1 MSIIEVLCIITIFQ
15 LALLAIFLLS
25 YKKGNRTCNTIL
37 SAFLFFNAL
46 YIVNYLLYLLGILE
60 YSSYPPLYYIGNSTY
75 FLLGPLIFLY
85 TKSLC
90 FRDYKIKVKSYL
102 HFLPFIFLSA
112 GPVVYYHFGIASS
125 SEGSVSPA
133 AFGSST
139 FITIFYA
146 VKYGLLLLYIIL
158 TLVTLHRYRKEL
170 KRIFSNTERIDLVW
184 LSLILVAFMLMW
196 LVDTVLI
203 VLNRGFPGSYSRTL
217 AESLNMLSIFINFAF
232 ATAIVFKGLRQPNVF
247 SGLKSEQKYGKL
259 RLPKSEVNQHVKKL
273 EQFLVQEK
281 PYLNPSLTINDL
293 ADSLSIPARQLSQVI
308 NDKLKQ
314 NFYDLV
320 NSYRIGEAIE
330 MFKNPNHDEKT
341 ILEILYDVG
350 FNSKSS
356 FNHIFK
362 KKTGETPS
370 QFRKNFKH
378 LESG

>member
-1 MSIIEVLCIITIFQ
+1 MSIIETLCIITIFQ
-15 LALLAIFLLS
+15 LSLLAIFLLS

-46 YIVNYLLYLLGILE
+46 FIVNYLLYRSGILE

-75 FLLGPLIFLY
+75 FLLGPLIYLY

-90 FRDYKIKVKSYL
+90 FSDFKLKPHSFL
-102 HFLPFIFLSA
+102 HFLPYIFLSA
-112 GPVVYYHFGIASS
+112 GPFVYYHLRIALA
-125 SEGSVSPA
+125 SEGNTFPA
-133 AFGSST
+133 VIGSQT
-139 FITIFYA
+139 FINIFYA
-146 VKYGLLLLYIIL
+146 VKYGLLLFYIIL
-158 TLVTLHRYRKEL
+158 TLVTLHRYRREL
-170 KRIFSNTERIDLVW
+170 KLYFSNTEKIDLVW

-196 LVDTVLI
+196 LLDTVI
-203 VLNRGFPGSYSRTL
+203 VALNVWFSGSYSRTFINTL
-217 AESLNMLSIFINFAF
+217 GILSIFTNFAF
-232 ATAIVFKGLRQPNVF
+232 ATAIVFKGLSQPNIF
-247 SGLKSEQKYGKL
+247 SGLKADQKYGKL
-259 RLPKSEVNQHVKKL
+259 RLPKSEVNQYVKKL
-273 EQFLVQEK
+273 EQFLEQEK

-293 ADSLSIPARQLSQVI
+293 AEKLSIPSRQLSQVI

-314 NFYDLV
+314 NFYDLI
-320 NSYRIGEAIE
+320 NSYRINEAIE
-330 MFKNPNHDEKT
+330 MFKNPSHNDKT